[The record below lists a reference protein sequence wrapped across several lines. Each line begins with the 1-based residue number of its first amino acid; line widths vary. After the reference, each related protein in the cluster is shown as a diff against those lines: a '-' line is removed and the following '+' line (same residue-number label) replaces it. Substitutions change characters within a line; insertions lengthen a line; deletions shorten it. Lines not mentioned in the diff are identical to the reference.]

1 MGNKVI
7 LTESAYL
14 DLEEIDDLISKS
26 SPSFGRKFINAIF
39 DKLDLL
45 IDYPQLG
52 KQVKELDNPR
62 IRELLQGKYR
72 IVYYLKTENEIEV
85 LRIIHGSKLLD
96 LE

>member
-26 SPSFGRKFINAIF
+26 SPSFSRKFINSIF

-52 KQVKELDNPR
+52 KQVNELNNPR

-72 IVYYLKTENEIEV
+72 IV
-85 LRIIHGSKLLD
+85 
-96 LE
+96 